1 MTDSL
6 SVPGSTTF
14 NSSGVQNYPFLSVG
28 LQAVKTTLENGAS
41 LGYGAIVSS
50 LARCDDAMT
59 TARAINASAW
69 CRGCTGGAYVTG
81 SIAKVEANYS
91 VYAKL

>member
-1 MTDSL
+1 
-6 SVPGSTTF
+6 
-14 NSSGVQNYPFLSVG
+14 
-28 LQAVKTTLENGAS
+28 
-41 LGYGAIVSS
+41 
-50 LARCDDAMT
+50 MT

-81 SIAKVEANYS
+81 KIAQVQANYS